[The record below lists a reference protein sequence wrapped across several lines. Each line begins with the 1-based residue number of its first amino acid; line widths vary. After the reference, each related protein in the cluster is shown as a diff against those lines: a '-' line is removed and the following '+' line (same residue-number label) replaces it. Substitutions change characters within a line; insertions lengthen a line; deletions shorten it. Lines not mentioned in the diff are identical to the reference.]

1 MSSFSGAAI
10 AGIFF
15 FIICCVDGIYL
26 NKRYD
31 TLIIIAFLLYFLFLL
46 EFISV
51 KDQTIKNISK
61 IKVIYPAVL
70 FVVFTSLSWNLVKKI
85 FFFKKYVKSSS
96 QSDLSIESIQPEV
109 FDTIYFWLLKF
120 RLTISLEEYEALIDQ
135 TWKNFFPKHHVLVKY
150 NPNILKEEIRNSL
163 DRYHEFQSASE
174 INNYI
179 KERKIQLISD
189 ASSLK
194 VFESNSTLVLEK
206 SVSFYDKISNFL
218 KGILS
223 VPLESTNWIYII
235 GGSVVI
241 ISGLRLYNSNISLS
255 GCGQYVSKWVYDIG
269 MFYIFG
275 ILPGDDGTTDLITK
289 QLDIESKSNTSN
301 VESTPQIESNDNHF
315 KLSDRLDQMIFE
327 LKIDKIIKEQ
337 VAFDKVVENTIG
349 KKP

>member
-85 FFFKKYVKSSS
+85 FLFKKYVKSSS
-96 QSDLSIESIQPEV
+96 NSDLSIESIQPEV

-120 RLTISLEEYEALIDQ
+120 RLTISLEEYEVLINE
-135 TWKNFFPKHHVLVKY
+135 TWKNFFPKHHLLVKY
-150 NPNILKEEIRNSL
+150 NPNIVKEEIRNSL
-163 DRYHEFQSASE
+163 DRYHELQTAFD

-179 KERKIQLISD
+179 RERKVQLISD
-189 ASSLK
+189 A
-194 VFESNSTLVLEK
+194 
-206 SVSFYDKISNFL
+206 
-218 KGILS
+218 
-223 VPLESTNWIYII
+223 
-235 GGSVVI
+235 
-241 ISGLRLYNSNISLS
+241 
-255 GCGQYVSKWVYDIG
+255 
-269 MFYIFG
+269 
-275 ILPGDDGTTDLITK
+275 
-289 QLDIESKSNTSN
+289 
-301 VESTPQIESNDNHF
+301 
-315 KLSDRLDQMIFE
+315 
-327 LKIDKIIKEQ
+327 
-337 VAFDKVVENTIG
+337 
-349 KKP
+349 